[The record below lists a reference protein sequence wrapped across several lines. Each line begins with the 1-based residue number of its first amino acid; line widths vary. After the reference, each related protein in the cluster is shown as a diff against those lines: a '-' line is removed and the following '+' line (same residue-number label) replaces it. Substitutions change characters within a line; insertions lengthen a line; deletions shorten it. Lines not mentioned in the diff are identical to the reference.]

1 MPSAVQLANQMGS
14 CFINPSQQFSH
25 QQPNMVWPGGL
36 PHPPHPNMGVDGA
49 ALAANIMQNILIGAS
64 QYQQYLQNQNF
75 GGFPN
80 GMPMAPPQFMPGSG
94 MPANPMPFGGQPGN
108 HPFGLV
114 SQLPMGQG
122 NFGQLPHMTG
132 NQGPPA
138 GFPNA
143 QGFGPPAGFPHEDGD
158 QPPGFPNTQGY
169 GRVPSP
175 HGDGG
180 QPPMQFN
187 SLPSPH
193 GDGGQPPMQF
203 NSGQFNQGN
212 SSFHGR
218 RPQQRGGRHSPLRG
232 GGGRHRK

>member
-1 MPSAVQLANQMGS
+1 M
-14 CFINPSQQFSH
+14 
-25 QQPNMVWPGGL
+25 
-36 PHPPHPNMGVDGA
+36 
-49 ALAANIMQNILIGAS
+49 
-64 QYQQYLQNQNF
+64 
-75 GGFPN
+75 
-80 GMPMAPPQFMPGSG
+80 
-94 MPANPMPFGGQPGN
+94 
-108 HPFGLV
+108 
-114 SQLPMGQG
+114 
-122 NFGQLPHMTG
+122 
-132 NQGPPA
+132 
-138 GFPNA
+138 
-143 QGFGPPAGFPHEDGD
+143 
-158 QPPGFPNTQGY
+158 QGY

-193 GDGGQPPMQF
+193 GDGSQPPMQF